1 MAVSNDPVRSGAAA
15 RSAGAV
21 RAAARLAKVAGSAL
35 GEAELTLPQYR
46 VLVFLAV
53 KGRPASDVAALLGVT
68 PSTLT
73 SVVDG
78 LVGRGLVVRRTDEAD
93 RRRVV
98 LSLSDHGR
106 TTMERGDHVVGE
118 RLDRLLARLEPT
130 DAERALVGLE
140 LLNVAMEAA
149 LRERFDDVS
158 GTPDRTEADGD
169 GGSGDPQ
176 PGDAESSR

>member
-1 MAVSNDPVRSGAAA
+1 M
-15 RSAGAV
+15 

-78 LVGRGLVVRRTDEAD
+78 LVGRGLVVRRSDEAD

-98 LSLSDHGR
+98 LSLSEHGR